1 MLQKDLENTKDIKT
15 VPKNPSGRLVF
26 VLLRR

>member
-1 MLQKDLENTKDIKT
+1 MLQKDLENTEDIKT
-15 VPKNPSGRLVF
+15 VPKNLSGRLVF